1 MTVKAV
7 LRRWL
12 ESHPFN
18 GRAAIVVGMT
28 AVAIPTAIR
37 LSVDGVVSGTAV
49 TGYVPFVLLSAVLLG
64 WLNASMVAIAS
75 ALIGDMLFV
84 GRPNQVFEGPSD
96 IFVVGLFLLVSGV
109 LIGFVELVRRIVA
122 DDCEVEEAAEP
133 AGIIFSLE
141 SGQAWASWRG
151 RGTPVRLGPQTEVA
165 EMMEDFLAQLE
176 VAKRLSGQ
184 RTERRQSAAS
194 VVRSGI
200 STNA

>member
-1 MTVKAV
+1 MTIKAV

-18 GRAAIVVGMT
+18 GRAAIVVGMI

-64 WLNASMVAIAS
+64 WLNASIVAIAS

-84 GRPNQVFEGPSD
+84 GPPNQVFEGPAD

-122 DDCEVEEAAEP
+122 EDDKVEEAAEP

-141 SGQAWASWRG
+141 KGEAWASWRG
-151 RGTPVRLGPQTEVA
+151 HATPVRLGPQNEVA
-165 EMMEDFLAQLE
+165 EMMEDFLAQVE
-176 VAKRLSGQ
+176 VARRLN
-184 RTERRQSAAS
+184 RQARETRKNAAALA
-194 VVRSGI
+194 RSGI

>member
-1 MTVKAV
+1 MTIKAV

-18 GRAAIVVGMT
+18 GRAAIVVGMI
-28 AVAIPTAIR
+28 AVVIPTAIR

-64 WLNASMVAIAS
+64 WLNASIVAIAS

-122 DDCEVEEAAEP
+122 DDELEEAAEP

-141 SGQAWASWRG
+141 NGQAWASWRG
-151 RGTPVRLGPQTEVA
+151 YRTRVRLGPQVEVA
-165 EMMEDFLAQLE
+165 EMMEDFLAQVE
-176 VAKRLSGQ
+176 VAKRLNSQ
-184 RTERRQSAAS
+184 ARETRKNAAALA
-194 VVRSGI
+194 RSGI